1 MNTHRCHAATVT
13 KGTGCKESYS
23 LMKLPNHDHV
33 EQTVSDAM
41 HTIKDVV
48 EKLFNVVTGRGRAD
62 TSKVKG
68 AEAALGRF
76 GMGSADQSISKL
88 SGAPF
93 QLSRDQMKE
102 AELRTQ
108 SILVPVYLDFKPA
121 QLFPKSARLKSH
133 DWKQVCG
140 FCFNYNCAMMM
151 NVSCNDNTLQL
162 QLILYVCAIG
172 TRCTSVIY
180 HLR

>member
-1 MNTHRCHAATVT
+1 MQQQLRREQ
-13 KGTGCKESYS
+13 GGCKETYS
-23 LMKLPNHDHV
+23 LMKLPNHDRV
-33 EQTVSDAM
+33 EQTVPDAM

-68 AEAALGRF
+68 AEAAIGCF
-76 GMGSADQSISKL
+76 GMSSAHQSISNV

-108 SILVPVYLDFKPA
+108 SILVSGYLDFKPA
-121 QLFPKSARLKSH
+121 QLFPKSA
-133 DWKQVCG
+133 G
-140 FCFNYNCAMMM
+140 
-151 NVSCNDNTLQL
+151 
-162 QLILYVCAIG
+162 
-172 TRCTSVIY
+172 
-180 HLR
+180 

>member
-1 MNTHRCHAATVT
+1 
-13 KGTGCKESYS
+13 
-23 LMKLPNHDHV
+23 
-33 EQTVSDAM
+33 
-41 HTIKDVV
+41 
-48 EKLFNVVTGRGRAD
+48 
-62 TSKVKG
+62 
-68 AEAALGRF
+68 
-76 GMGSADQSISKL
+76 
-88 SGAPF
+88 
-93 QLSRDQMKE
+93 MKE

-108 SILVPVYLDFKPA
+108 SILVPGYLDFKPA

-140 FCFNYNCAMMM
+140 FCFNYNSAMMM

>member
-1 MNTHRCHAATVT
+1 MNIHRCHAATVT

-33 EQTVSDAM
+33 EQTVPDAM

-93 QLSRDQMKE
+93 QLSHDQMKE
-102 AELRTQ
+102 AELRTV
-108 SILVPVYLDFKPA
+108 SNLVPRYLDFKPA
-121 QLFPKSARLKSH
+121 QLFPKSAR
-133 DWKQVCG
+133 
-140 FCFNYNCAMMM
+140 
-151 NVSCNDNTLQL
+151 
-162 QLILYVCAIG
+162 
-172 TRCTSVIY
+172 
-180 HLR
+180 